1 MDHSSDALHTPI
13 DEFVPELDR
22 LAADAMAE
30 LKTPGAAIAV
40 VQDGKV
46 VLAKAYGQRD
56 VEANLPVTTATQF
69 VIASITK
76 SFTATAVALLH
87 HEGRLDWTKPI
98 RDYLPEFR
106 LHDPVA
112 TERLTILDVLTHQSG
127 LPRHDWVYLP
137 GDRAP
142 AELLG
147 LMRHLEP
154 NRDFRTAYEY
164 NNLGYNLIG
173 LLIERVSGQSY
184 EAFIRAAG
192 RQTRHD
198 DRVQPRRSRS
208 LGRCRPPL
216 YGAGRHATAG
226 PAPAIPG
233 CGCRRDHSISGRPCE
248 LDAAASRQ
256 GRVQR

>member
-1 MDHSSDALHTPI
+1 MDHSSDAQPTAIAEL
-13 DEFVPELDR
+13 VPELDD
-22 LAADAMAE
+22 LAAGIMADW
-30 LKTPGAAIAV
+30 KTPGAAIAV

-46 VLAKAYGQRD
+46 VLAKGYGQRD

-87 HEGRLDWTKPI
+87 NEGRLDWTKPV

-112 TERLTILDVLTHQSG
+112 TEQLTTLDLLSHQSG

-147 LMRHLEP
+147 LMRYLEP
-154 NRDFRTAYEY
+154 NRDFRTAYE
-164 NNLGYNLIG
+164 
-173 LLIERVSGQSY
+173 
-184 EAFIRAAG
+184 
-192 RQTRHD
+192 
-198 DRVQPRRSRS
+198 
-208 LGRCRPPL
+208 
-216 YGAGRHATAG
+216 
-226 PAPAIPG
+226 
-233 CGCRRDHSISGRPCE
+233 
-248 LDAAASRQ
+248 
-256 GRVQR
+256 